1 MSELL
6 FVVVSE
12 LLIYFYHP
20 FVFCRTSYCMF
31 TIPANL
37 IDRTGRVLY
46 TIFGEG
52 QQMEGDVMDYLINL
66 WKDKPETSEIFTS
79 ADRVVLSPYF
89 IQVLVL
95 CTPISLFCSSFGV
108 VAFGRCFNSVFVN
121 AQYCLEYDFYAAT
134 VPKFDAEKSAGL
146 LPMFVR
152 KEEDLLN
159 ANLVSF
165 S

>member
-12 LLIYFYHP
+12 LLIFFYYP

-31 TIPANL
+31 TIPANV
-37 IDRTGRVLY
+37 IDLTGHALY
-46 TIFGEG
+46 TLFGEG
-52 QQMEGDVMDYLINL
+52 QQMEGDIMDYLINL
-66 WKDKPETSEIFTS
+66 WKDKPETSEIFTN

-95 CTPISLFCSSFGV
+95 CTPISFFCLSFVV
-108 VAFGRCFNSVFVN
+108 VASVRCFSCVLVN
-121 AQYCLEYDFYAAT
+121 AQYCLEFDFYAAT
-134 VPKFDAEKSAGL
+134 VPKFDAKNSAKL

-152 KEEDLLN
+152 KGEDLLN
-159 ANLVSF
+159 AKLVRF